1 MKKTIITLA
10 MCMVAVFGMAQETKS
25 FEGEILFE
33 TFENYSDYILRMSNS
48 IYFNGV
54 HKMRLIVKGD
64 KMHLIDET
72 TKCHAI
78 ADNSVPSYV
87 HFCELTK
94 TGMDYG
100 KNIDAMRVL
109 TSDKEINC
117 GGALAPLTNYTFAKT
132 DTEKNILNKKCF
144 LYAGN
149 INREMGGIEQKYEV
163 KSYVSDIP
171 APNGY
176 KWNLYGLETPGI
188 ALKYSYK
195 YDGGHVSVMNVGEL
209 SIYVEADV
217 TEIIPREVN
226 DNEFDIPADYKI
238 SKGAKNAFA
247 LMKYMSSVKKQLV
260 KLGIKGEDNAQKTT
274 GVHYKTNDEW
284 DF

>member
-1 MKKTIITLA
+1 MKKAFIILA
-10 MCMVAVFGMAQETKS
+10 MCMLTIFGMAQEKN

-33 TFENYSDYILRMSNS
+33 TFENYSDYIQKMPFS

-64 KMHLIDET
+64 KMHLINET
-72 TKCHAI
+72 TKCHVI

-87 HFCELTK
+87 HFCDLTK
-94 TGMDYG
+94 TGMDYD
-100 KNIDAMRVL
+100 KDIVVAMRAL
-109 TSDKEINC
+109 TSDKEINFV
-117 GGALAPLTNYTFAKT
+117 GIPALLTNYTFAKT
-132 DTEKNILNKKCF
+132 DTEKSILGRKCF

-149 INREMGGIEQKYEV
+149 INRKMAGTEVKYEI
-163 KSYVSDIP
+163 KSYISDIP

-176 KWNLYGLETPGI
+176 KMYLNGLETPGI

-195 YDGGHVSVMNVGEL
+195 YDGGHLSLMNVGEL
-209 SIYVEADV
+209 SSYVEADI

-238 SKGAKNAFA
+238 LKKDVA
-247 LMKYMSSVKKQLV
+247 LIKYINSVRKQLV
-260 KLGIKGEDNAQKTT
+260 KLGVKGEDNDKKTT